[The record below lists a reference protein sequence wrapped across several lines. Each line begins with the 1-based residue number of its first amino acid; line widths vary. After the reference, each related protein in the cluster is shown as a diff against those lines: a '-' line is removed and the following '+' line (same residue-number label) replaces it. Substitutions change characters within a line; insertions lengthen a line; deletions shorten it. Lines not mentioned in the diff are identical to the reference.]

1 MTTQVHTTISQRTL
15 AVCATVGA
23 GLCLAAPTTSAAMPG
38 PAAEYAVAPAVMRT
52 GTYLRVHPNR
62 QHVLA
67 GRKLHGTIYLPRHV
81 MLAP

>member
-1 MTTQVHTTISQRTL
+1 
-15 AVCATVGA
+15 
-23 GLCLAAPTTSAAMPG
+23 MPG